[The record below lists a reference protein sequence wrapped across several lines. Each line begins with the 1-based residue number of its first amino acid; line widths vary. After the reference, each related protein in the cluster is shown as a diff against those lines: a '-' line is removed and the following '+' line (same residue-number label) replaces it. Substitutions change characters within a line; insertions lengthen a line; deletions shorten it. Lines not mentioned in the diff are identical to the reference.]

1 MVASMVTNSKHGIE
15 KMSEEEIRD
24 RLKIEMDGCA
34 WFFVFLLTVTVAL
47 IIAMMCGV
55 DLRTPSD
62 RQMWLKDGYGGAQ
75 FLQGGGRDGA
85 MLCEGTET
93 DGRIGSLPYAVGCE
107 QVSWDYVLKTYPN
120 QRSSILEYKKY
131 LETD

>member
-1 MVASMVTNSKHGIE
+1 M
-15 KMSEEEIRD
+15 
-24 RLKIEMDGCA
+24 KIEMDGCA
-34 WFFVFLLTVTVAL
+34 WGLVCL
-47 IIAMMCGV
+47 IGVLAIIPIAVLCGV
-55 DLRTPSD
+55 DIRTPRD
-62 RQMWLKDGYGGAQ
+62 RQVWLRDGYGGAQ
-75 FLQGGGRDGA
+75 FLQGGGRAGA

-107 QVSWDYVLKTYPN
+107 RVSWDYVLKTYPK